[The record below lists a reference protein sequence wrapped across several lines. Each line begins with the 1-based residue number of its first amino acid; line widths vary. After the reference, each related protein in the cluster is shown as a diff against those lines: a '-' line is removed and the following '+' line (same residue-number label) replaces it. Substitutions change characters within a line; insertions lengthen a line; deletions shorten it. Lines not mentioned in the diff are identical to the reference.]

1 MVADSLDGVWNN
13 SPSIGAGLGVGL
25 LLGILSSGSGSTEY
39 VERVNTSPSTENF
52 KFGYVFSKVKKV
64 RVEGYKPEYPGE
76 DAQHARSLLRRHL
89 SRWQPKPPWISVLPV
104 SARFG

>member
-52 KFGYVFSKVKKV
+52 IT
-64 RVEGYKPEYPGE
+64 
-76 DAQHARSLLRRHL
+76 LRMKSDCSMTL
-89 SRWQPKPPWISVLPV
+89 
-104 SARFG
+104 

>member
-52 KFGYVFSKVKKV
+52 KFGDSSGICVGSSSPDFGQREPVNKY
-64 RVEGYKPEYPGE
+64 GE
-76 DAQHARSLLRRHL
+76 SPR
-89 SRWQPKPPWISVLPV
+89 
-104 SARFG
+104 